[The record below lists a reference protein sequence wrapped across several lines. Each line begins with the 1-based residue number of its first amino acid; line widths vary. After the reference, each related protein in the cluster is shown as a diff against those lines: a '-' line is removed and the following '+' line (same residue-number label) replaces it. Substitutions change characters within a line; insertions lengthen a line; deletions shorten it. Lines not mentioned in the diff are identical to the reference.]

1 MMIILKYVD
10 EGKSLLES
18 ATRRVLYDK
27 ILISNIPIREFP
39 LFDITTEAD
48 NGGILRKRVG
58 EFGIKL
64 SLLQPEKSLKN
75 LSIRD
80 FLRDTSKAFKFFFAM
95 KVADG
100 TEFIGIFKLDDV
112 SADFNYSDNS
122 ASIQFI
128 VRSCEEELKLFLE
141 SQHSDFSGI
150 GESTN
155 LTFEDYMTNYHLSG
169 LNLELPAQTFA
180 QKCGDPTIKF
190 RGWPYRF
197 ITRPNYT
204 IWNKHTRWQTF
215 EDLYRGLGFDYELK
229 LKNSIQETYN
239 QAQGVGLKDLLKIR
253 IFWQIDIIN
262 SPAITLTR
270 VLSHSEDILPRA
282 TKKTIFMS
290 YQESVYEPPDYIVN
304 RQIVSGNMTGIRGV
318 IMSSDNVV
326 KECHAT
332 DGYTG
337 TSEQAWIVYFPFFM
351 RSAGNF
357 LNPNTFPESE
367 YTLYISSFAGFA
379 ALPPINDPP
388 FDMNNA
394 YLYEEIFQI
403 PLSQYSSPGVNGFH
417 KPGVVAYPRFFEP
430 DDGNFGKIMTF
441 AISNYKRYLSSG
453 NKKRKYLTAR
463 LSDVPGIN
471 IYKKINIPSE
481 GLKNTTVS
489 YYVSK
494 ITELDLPNQRISFEI
509 TEI

>member
-1 MMIILKYVD
+1 MICILKYVD

-18 ATRRVLYDK
+18 AARRVLYDK
-27 ILISNIPIREFP
+27 ILIPNIPISEFP
-39 LFDITTEAD
+39 QFDITTEAD
-48 NGGILRKRVG
+48 DGGILRKRVG
-58 EFGIKL
+58 EYTIKL
-64 SLLQPEKSLKN
+64 SLLQPERSLRT

-80 FLRDTSKAFKFFFAM
+80 FLRDTSNAFKFFFAM
-95 KVADG
+95 EVAPQ
-100 TEFIGIFKLDDV
+100 TVFIGTFKLDDI
-112 SADFNYSDNS
+112 SADFTYSRNR
-122 ASIQFI
+122 AHIQFT
-128 VRSCEEELKLFLE
+128 VRSLEEEFKIYLE

-155 LTFEDYMTNYHLSG
+155 LTFEDYITNHHLSG
-169 LNLELPAQTFA
+169 LNLELPSQTFA
-180 QKCGDPTIKF
+180 QKCGDSTIKF

-215 EDLYRGLGFDYELK
+215 TDLYRGLGFDYELK
-229 LKNSIQETYN
+229 LKNSIQETYDL
-239 QAQGVGLKDLLKIR
+239 AQGVGLRDLIKIR

-262 SPAITLTR
+262 NPAITLTR
-270 VLSHSEDILPRA
+270 VISHQEDILPRA

-290 YQESVYEPPDYIVN
+290 YQESVYEFPDYIVN
-304 RQIVSGNMTGIRGV
+304 RQITSGNMTGIRGV
-318 IMSSDNVV
+318 IMSSDNVI
-326 KECHAT
+326 KECHQT
-332 DGYTG
+332 DNYTG

-379 ALPPINDPP
+379 AIPPINDPP
-388 FDMNNA
+388 FDMDNA
-394 YLYEEIFQI
+394 YLNEEVFQI
-403 PLSQYSSPGVNGFH
+403 PLGQYSSPGVAGFH
-417 KPGVVAYPRFFEP
+417 KPGVVSYPRFFEP

-453 NKKRKYLTAR
+453 NKKRKYLVAR

-471 IYKKINIPSE
+471 IYKRIRIDDTNGSRTS
-481 GLKNTTVS
+481 N

-494 ITELDLPNQRISFEI
+494 ITGLNIAKQLITFEI